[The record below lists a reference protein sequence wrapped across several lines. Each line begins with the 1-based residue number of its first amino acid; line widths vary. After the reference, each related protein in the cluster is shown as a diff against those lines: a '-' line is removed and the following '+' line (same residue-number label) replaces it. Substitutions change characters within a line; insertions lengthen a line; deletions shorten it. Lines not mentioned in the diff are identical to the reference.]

1 MNPTL
6 GSFNP
11 TQSSLNPRT
20 QRPNSYFYGNSE
32 EIINGYFTTPTPNFS
47 APEPEQG
54 PEPNPAPGIQIIPEP
69 TFSLSTTTQVL
80 KPTQIPQIASQVP
93 TVPVS
98 YPTLNPGVQDSDPT
112 SSPTLQSS
120 YPTLQPFTST
130 HIPVHQSPKPTRIPS
145 FLSSTPTQLPSSPPT
160 ELPFTRLT
168 QLPSPRPTQLPSSR
182 TTQLPST
189 RPTKL
194 QDISLPPGPRVKKNS
209 HISTTLTPH
218 LSHSSIFQQFGDLVS
233 VNISTYGEP
242 KIKPKNENDDS
253 YDDDDDDEDSDDKKS
268 SPPKYSISRNFNID
282 PIDQFKFVED
292 RIDVS
297 EEKETY
303 TVNSGSVKIKNW
315 ENPNPILNP
324 MQGLVS
330 TPNPKSIFES
340 NLVPN
345 IIKSTPVPNMINYT
359 PVPNM
364 IKSTLVP
371 NMKKPTPV
379 PNMIKYT
386 SVPNMIKSSPGFNP
400 ILISTTQGFSPTY
413 PTTAATALYRTEP
426 PTTDLPTTIMSTT
439 NSPTTTATTVKTTS
453 IRDAIYAKK
462 RRPTKPALIKS
473 TTPTAESSNQDEK
486 MTISEVTKLTSEP
499 VVSSWSPLQR
509 GLTTTS
515 KPGRGTTKPAWL
527 R

>member
-1 MNPTL
+1 MIPAQ
-6 GSFNP
+6 GSLNP
-11 TQSSLNPRT
+11 TQSSLNPST

-32 EIINGYFTTPTPNFS
+32 EIINGYFTTPSPDFS
-47 APEPEQG
+47 GPEPEQV

-69 TFSLSTTTQVL
+69 TFSLSTVTQAL
-80 KPTQIPQIASQVP
+80 NPTQIPQIPSQGP
-93 TVPVS
+93 TVTIS
-98 YPTLNPGVQDSDPT
+98 FSTSNP

-120 YPTLQPFTST
+120 FPTLQPFTPT
-130 HIPVHQSPKPTRIPS
+130 HIPVHQSHEPTRIPS
-145 FLSSTPTQLPSSPPT
+145 LLSTTSTQLPSSRPT
-160 ELPFTRLT
+160 ELPSSRPS
-168 QLPSPRPTQLPSSR
+168 QLPSSRPTQLPSSR
-182 TTQLPST
+182 PTRLQSS

-194 QDISLPPGPRVKKNS
+194 QDINLPPGPRVKKNS

-242 KIKPKNENDDS
+242 KIKPKDENDNYYDDG
-253 YDDDDDDEDSDDKKS
+253 YDVDDDDDDDDDARDDKKS
-268 SPPKYSISRNFNID
+268 SPTKYSISRDFNID
-282 PIDQFKFVED
+282 PIDKFKLVED

-303 TVNSGSVKIKNW
+303 TVDSGSVRIKNW

-324 MQGLVS
+324 MLGILS
-330 TPNPKSIFES
+330 TPSPKSVFES
-340 NLVPN
+340 
-345 IIKSTPVPNMINYT
+345 T

-364 IKSTLVP
+364 IKSTPFP
-371 NMKKPTPV
+371 NMIKSIPV
-379 PNMIKYT
+379 PNMIKST
-386 SVPNMIKSSPGFNP
+386 PSFNP

-426 PTTDLPTTIMSTT
+426 PTTDLPTTIMTTT
-439 NSPTTTATTVKTTS
+439 NAPTTTATTLKTTSKRGIMS

-462 RRPTKPALIKS
+462 RRPTKLALIKS
-473 TTPTAESSNQDEK
+473 TSESSIKDEE

-509 GLTTTS
+509 GSTTTT
-515 KPGRGTTKPAWL
+515 KPDRSPTKPAWL

>member
-47 APEPEQG
+47 APEPAQG

-69 TFSLSTTTQVL
+69 TFSLSTATQVL

-160 ELPFTRLT
+160 ELPSTRLT

-303 TVNSGSVKIKNW
+303 SVNPGSIKIKNW
-315 ENPNPILNP
+315 DNPNPILNP

-345 IIKSTPVPNMINYT
+345 IIKSTP
-359 PVPNM
+359 
-364 IKSTLVP
+364 
-371 NMKKPTPV
+371 
-379 PNMIKYT
+379 
-386 SVPNMIKSSPGFNP
+386 VPNMIKSSPGFNP

-426 PTTDLPTTIMSTT
+426 PTTDLPTTIMTIT

-509 GLTTTS
+509 GSTTTS

>member
-1 MNPTL
+1 LIPAQ
-6 GSFNP
+6 GSLNP
-11 TQSSLNPRT
+11 TQSSLNPST

-32 EIINGYFTTPTPNFS
+32 EIINGYFTTPSPDFS
-47 APEPEQG
+47 GPEPEQV

-69 TFSLSTTTQVL
+69 TFSLSTVTQAL
-80 KPTQIPQIASQVP
+80 NPTQIPQIPSQGP
-93 TVPVS
+93 TVTIS
-98 YPTLNPGVQDSDPT
+98 FSTSNP

-120 YPTLQPFTST
+120 FPTLQPFTPT
-130 HIPVHQSPKPTRIPS
+130 HIPVHQSHKPTRIPS
-145 FLSSTPTQLPSSPPT
+145 LLSTTSTQLPSSRPT
-160 ELPFTRLT
+160 ELPSSRPS
-168 QLPSPRPTQLPSSR
+168 QLPSSRPTQLPSSR
-182 TTQLPST
+182 PTRLQSS

-194 QDISLPPGPRVKKNS
+194 QDINLPPGPRVKKNS

-242 KIKPKNENDDS
+242 KIKPKDENDNYYDDG
-253 YDDDDDDEDSDDKKS
+253 YDVDDDDDDDDDARDDKKS
-268 SPPKYSISRNFNID
+268 SPTKYSISRDFNID
-282 PIDQFKFVED
+282 PIDKFKLVED

-303 TVNSGSVKIKNW
+303 TVDSGSVRIKNW

-324 MQGLVS
+324 MLGILS
-330 TPNPKSIFES
+330 
-340 NLVPN
+340 
-345 IIKSTPVPNMINYT
+345 T

-364 IKSTLVP
+364 IKSTP
-371 NMKKPTPV
+371 F
-379 PNMIKYT
+379 
-386 SVPNMIKSSPGFNP
+386 PNMIKSTPSFNP

-426 PTTDLPTTIMSTT
+426 PTTDLPTTIMTTT
-439 NSPTTTATTVKTTS
+439 NAPTTTATTLKTTSKRGIMS

-462 RRPTKPALIKS
+462 RRPTKLALIKS
-473 TTPTAESSNQDEK
+473 TSESSIKDEE

-509 GLTTTS
+509 GSTTTT
-515 KPGRGTTKPAWL
+515 KPDRSPTKPAWL